1 MSDKLMARAQVTA
14 GLLRSRAEDLY
25 QEGIWSDGDFMNT
38 VADLLDDITQQDRPS
53 RTSGVW
59 PLPSLLRRLLQ
70 GLGR

>member
-1 MSDKLMARAQVTA
+1 MSDLMARARVTA

-25 QEGIWSDGDFMNT
+25 QEGIWSDGDFMNV

-53 RTSGVW
+53 RTSDVW
-59 PLPSLLRRLLQ
+59 PLPNRLRQLLR